1 MQCPKCDKQVQ
12 ADWTA
17 CPWCGAAIPKIP
29 ACQKCGKELDAVWK
43 SCPFCGAACSKG
55 QEQKISIQDA
65 VVKGDIHL
73 TDARDQSSHNTT
85 ITNNSTTNV
94 GQQFIGSTVN
104 INQAPSPLEQSQS
117 ALLAGREAL
126 LQGGS
131 GIPQLREACRL
142 APGSHE
148 ANLTF
153 GIALLSGDPIGSLSH
168 TQVQEA
174 EALLSVALA
183 DTGTRAAA
191 AYALAA
197 IRHCFYMDHSG
208 SQPQPDFYALKST
221 CVKAA
226 PPSDLQKQLLDGLSV
241 CDDFELDWT
250 LASHRKEL

>member
-1 MQCPKCDKQVQ
+1 MPTCQKCDK
-12 ADWTA
+12 
-17 CPWCGAAIPKIP
+17 
-29 ACQKCGKELDAVWK
+29 ELDTSWK
-43 SCPFCGAACSKG
+43 SCPFCGQVCSSG
-55 QEQKISIQDA
+55 QEQSITIQDS

-73 TDARDQSSHNTT
+73 TDTRDQSTHNTT

-94 GQQFIGSTVN
+94 GQQFVGSTVN

-126 LQGGS
+126 LHGGS

-153 GIALLSGDPIGSLSH
+153 GIALLSGAPINSLSRA
-168 TQVQEA
+168 QVQEA
-174 EALLSVALA
+174 DALLSVALTEA
-183 DTGTRAAA
+183 RTRAAA

-208 SQPQPDFYALKST
+208 SPPQPDFYTLKST
-221 CVKAA
+221 CGGAA
-226 PPSDLQKQLLDGLSV
+226 PPSDLQRQLLDGLSV

>member
-1 MQCPKCDKQVQ
+1 MHCSKCSKEVQ
-12 ADWTA
+12 ADWAA
-17 CPWCGAAIPKIP
+17 CPWCGAAIPKMP
-29 ACQKCGKELDAVWK
+29 TCRKCGKELDAAWK
-43 SCPFCGAACSKG
+43 SCPFCGEVCHNE
-55 QEQKISIQDA
+55 QEQSITIQDS

-73 TDARDQSSHNTT
+73 TDTRDQSTHNTT

-94 GQQFIGSTVN
+94 GQQFVGSTVN

-117 ALLAGREAL
+117 ALFAGRDAL
-126 LQGGS
+126 LRGGG

-153 GIALLSGDPIGSLSH
+153 GVALLSGGPIGTLSH
-168 TQVQEA
+168 ARVQEA

-183 DTGTRAAA
+183 DTGTSAAA

-208 SQPQPDFYALKST
+208 TQPQPDFRTLKST
-221 CVKAA
+221 YSQAT
-226 PPSDLQKQLLDGLSV
+226 PPSELHKQLLDGLSV
-241 CDDFELDWT
+241 CDDFEIDWT
-250 LASHRKEL
+250 LASH